1 MNRTMAGNADKPLLC
16 HINIAR
22 GFRGGER
29 QTELLVQALARR
41 GWRQR
46 VVVRRNEPLAGRI
59 AAIQGAELRQVAGNP
74 VAAAFAARGAALTH
88 AHEARA
94 AQASWLLHRF
104 GGGPYVVTRRVDNPV
119 KPSWV
124 TRDLYTRAAVVAPVS
139 AAIGKIVTGYVPG
152 ARCQPVFDAHAD
164 LQADYDEAD
173 RIRAR
178 YPGKVLIGHIGALD
192 DSHKGQLDII
202 EMARRLRKIEPRA
215 CFLLLGSGK
224 DEERMRAAAQGL
236 DNVKFVG
243 FVDNVA
249 DYLAAFDI
257 FLFPS
262 RHEGLGSTLLDA
274 MVFALPVVAT
284 RVGGIPEIIR
294 DSENGFLVDSGDV
307 DGLVAA
313 TGRLLHDGDLRKR
326 IGRSNMLAAE
336 KYTAQ
341 QMALRYEKIYT
352 GILAPGKG

>member
-1 MNRTMAGNADKPLLC
+1 MSQAVAGNADKPLLC

-29 QTELLVQALARR
+29 QTELLVQGLARR

-59 AAIQGAELRQVAGNP
+59 AKIQGVELREVAGNP
-74 VAAAFAARGAALTH
+74 LAAAFAARGAALTH

-94 AQASWLLHRF
+94 AQASWLLCRL
-104 GGGPYVVTRRVDNPV
+104 GGGPYVVTRRVDNPI

-124 TRDLYTRAAVVAPVS
+124 TRDLYTRAAAVAPVS
-139 AAIGKIVTGYVPG
+139 AAIGKIVTRYVPS
-152 ARCQPVFDAHAD
+152 ARCQPVHDAHAA
-164 LQADYDEAD
+164 LQANYDEAD
-173 RIRAR
+173 RIRAS
-178 YPGKVLIGHIGALD
+178 YPGKILVGHVGALD

-215 CFLLLGSGK
+215 CFLLVGSGR
-224 DEERMRAAAQGL
+224 DEARMRAAAHGL
-236 DNVKFVG
+236 DNVKFIG

-257 FLFPS
+257 FVFPS

-274 MVFALPVVAT
+274 MVFALPVIAT
-284 RVGGIPEIIR
+284 RVGGIPEIIK
-294 DSENGFLVDSGDV
+294 DGENGFLVDPGDV
-307 DGLVAA
+307 DTLVAEM
-313 TGRLLHDGDLRKR
+313 GRLLHDADLRKR

-336 KYTAQ
+336 AYTVQ

-352 GILAPGKG
+352 GILAPRKG

>member
-1 MNRTMAGNADKPLLC
+1 MVAKSDKPLLC

-29 QTELLVQALARR
+29 QTELLVQGLARR

-46 VVVRRNEPLAGRI
+46 VVVRRDEPLAGRLAGI
-59 AAIQGAELRQVAGNP
+59 PGVEVKAVAGNP
-74 VAAAFAARGAALTH
+74 VAAAFAARGATLTH

-94 AQASWLLHRF
+94 GQASWLLHRL
-104 GGGPYVVTRRVDNPV
+104 GGAAYVVTRRVDNPI
-119 KPSWV
+119 KTSWV

-139 AAIGKIVTGYVPG
+139 AAIGRIINDFVPA
-152 ARCQPVFDAHAD
+152 ARCQAVHDAHAA

-178 YPGKVLIGHIGALD
+178 FPGKILIGHVGALD

-202 EMARRLRKIEPRA
+202 EMARRLRKLEPRA
-215 CFLLLGSGK
+215 CFLLVGNGR
-224 DEERMRAAAQGL
+224 DEERMRQAAAGL
-236 DNVKFVG
+236 GNVHFIG

-274 MVFALPVVAT
+274 MACALPVVAT
-284 RVGGIPEIIR
+284 RVGGIPEIVR
-294 DSENGFLVDSGDV
+294 DGENGFLVDPGDV
-307 DGLVAA
+307 EALVAE
-313 TGRLLHDGDLRKR
+313 TGRLLHDSDLRKR
-326 IGRSNMLAAE
+326 IGRNNMLAAE
-336 KYTAQ
+336 KFTVQ
-341 QMALRYEKIYT
+341 QMALRYEKIYA
-352 GILAPGKG
+352 GILAQGKR

>member
-1 MNRTMAGNADKPLLC
+1 MSQGAAGKPLLC
-16 HINIAR
+16 HINLAR

-29 QTELLVQALARR
+29 QTELLVQGLARR

-46 VVVRRNEPLAGRI
+46 VVVRRNQPLAPRI
-59 AAIQGAELRQVAGNP
+59 AAIQGVELREVAGNP
-74 VAAAFAARGAALTH
+74 VAAAFAACGSALTH

-94 AQASWLLHRF
+94 AQASWLLHRL
-104 GGGPYVVTRRVDNPV
+104 GGGPYVVTRRVDNPI

-124 TRDLYTRAAVVAPVS
+124 TRDLYLRAAMVAPVS
-139 AAIGKIVTGYVPG
+139 AAIGKIVTSYAPG
-152 ARCQPVFDAHAD
+152 ARCQPVHDAHAA
-164 LQADYDEAD
+164 LQANYDD
-173 RIRAR
+173 VNGIRAR
-178 YPGKVLIGHIGALD
+178 YPGKILVGHVGALD

-202 EMARRLRKIEPRA
+202 EMARRLRRIEPRA
-215 CFLLLGSGK
+215 CFLLVGNGR
-224 DEERMRAAAQGL
+224 DEARMRETAQGL
-236 DNVKFVG
+236 DNVKFIG

-257 FLFPS
+257 FVFPS

-274 MVFALPVVAT
+274 MAFGLPVVAT

-294 DSENGFLVDSGDV
+294 DGENGFLVDTGDV
-307 DGLVAA
+307 DTLVAE
-313 TGRLLHDGDLRKR
+313 TGRLLHDADLRKR

-336 KYTAQ
+336 TYTVQ

-352 GILAPGKG
+352 GILARPRG